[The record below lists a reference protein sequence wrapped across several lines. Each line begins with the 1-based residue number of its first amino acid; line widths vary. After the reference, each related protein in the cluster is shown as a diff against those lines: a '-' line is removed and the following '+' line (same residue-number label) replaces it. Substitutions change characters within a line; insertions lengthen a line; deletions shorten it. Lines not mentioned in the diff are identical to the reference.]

1 MSKIYLVKKRTM
13 HETWCLVVD
22 DDANVAGARALE
34 NDGVYPMPIGHPG
47 KVVGVS
53 VFDLRDSAP
62 KEIADHVEKIMSRE
76 VQATPR
82 KGEKG
87 YTKGDGRGPAR

>member
-1 MSKIYLVKKRTM
+1 MADR
-13 HETWCLVVD
+13 
-22 DDANVAGARALE
+22 AGRQRALPQQ
-34 NDGVYPMPIGHPG
+34 VLL
-47 KVVGVS
+47 VGRVGSRRGNAGTATITGDS
-53 VFDLRDSAP
+53 VDLRDSAP